1 MTPAEAVA
9 RRRRVGV
16 LCVLGSAV
24 AFAVA
29 PIFGKVAY
37 AHGVDAF
44 ALLALR
50 FVSAAVVLWVGVLL
64 HGARRGVDRPPRAVV
79 LRVLALGTLVLPGEV
94 ILYFSSLH
102 HIGAGLAEVLLFLY
116 PMWVVLITAVV
127 LRRPVPGIVAWC
139 SVAAVGGAALTVGA
153 VAGVDLLGVLL
164 AVGASIGFACY
175 VVLSGR
181 LVHGVGALL
190 TTALVVSGAGA
201 TFTVL
206 ALATRAQGPTDAA
219 GWAAT
224 LGLSLVG
231 TVVSFLLLT
240 AGLARLP
247 STDASVISTVE
258 PAVAVVLGVVLLGEP
273 IGPVQVLGVAVVLT
287 SVAVLLRRA
296 PGTEPLP
303 PTLEH

>member
-1 MTPAEAVA
+1 M
-9 RRRRVGV
+9 

-37 AHGVDAF
+37 AHGVDSY

-50 FVSAAVVLWVGVLL
+50 FGSAAVILWAIVLVQA
-64 HGARRGVDRPPRAVV
+64 ARRGVDRPSWPTTLRVLLLGAVV
-79 LRVLALGTLVLPGEV
+79 LPAEV
-94 ILYFSSLH
+94 SLYFASLH

-127 LRRPVPGIVAWC
+127 LHHPVSRVVALC
-139 SVAAVGGAALTVGA
+139 SVGAVGGAALTVGA
-153 VAGVDLLGVLL
+153 VAGVDLVGVLL

-190 TTALVVSGAGA
+190 TTALVITGAA
-201 TFTVL
+201 VTFTAA
-206 ALATRAQGPTDAA
+206 ALATGAHGPTDLA

-224 LGLSLVG
+224 LGLSVVG
-231 TVVSFLLLT
+231 TVISFLFLT
-240 AGLARLP
+240 AGLARIP

-273 IGPVQVLGVAVVLT
+273 IGVVQVLGVGVVLA
-287 SVAVLLRRA
+287 SVAVLLRRTS
-296 PGTEPLP
+296 GTDAVA